1 VLTLSHVTVIAAN
14 RAQAFTVFPAKRRNW
29 DFENQVFAR
38 KGFKIDIAIIAQDQ
52 IGFGSRAVIKG
63 VKVAEFCFERMGNW
77 IKTANA
83 LRGDLTTE
91 FTLDKNT
98 LRCPA
103 DAYQSGKIVQ
113 FYIVVQDDMGEFEV
127 DIAVITDLRVDYKT
141 NVDAERVTG
150 KVHSNKLVVGEV

>member
-1 VLTLSHVTVIAAN
+1 
-14 RAQAFTVFPAKRRNW
+14 
-29 DFENQVFAR
+29 
-38 KGFKIDIAIIAQDQ
+38 
-52 IGFGSRAVIKG
+52 
-63 VKVAEFCFERMGNW
+63 MGNW